1 MSHGTE
7 HLLSLRKPVI
17 GDDAVVEAQARS
29 DYERLYCAGGHCSE
43 IRMLDGPAV
52 RFYADRFE
60 HAFFTSPDRARH
72 PYSKTKLAVDRIERM
87 AWIGAMIR
95 GEVVGTECWE
105 VLPQSGRQHPR
116 DRVLIHWE
124 VGYVVWLQPNKE
136 GNAYKFSSAYPVP
149 PNELSRYVRG
159 GRKKWRVEKKSAP

>member
-1 MSHGTE
+1 MSQGDE
-7 HLLSLRKPVI
+7 HLKKLLKPVT
-17 GDDAVVEAQARS
+17 GDDEAVKAQARS
-29 DYERLYCAGGHCSE
+29 EFDRLYCPNGRSGE
-43 IRMLDGPAV
+43 IRMRDGLAV

-87 AWIGAMIR
+87 EWIGAIIR
-95 GEVVGTECWE
+95 GDVEGTECWE

-124 VGYVVWLQPNKE
+124 AGYVIWLQPNKE
-136 GNAYKFSSAYPVP
+136 GSAYKFSSAYPVP
-149 PNELSRYVRG
+149 PKELSNYVRG
-159 GRKKWRVEKKSAP
+159 GRKQWRV